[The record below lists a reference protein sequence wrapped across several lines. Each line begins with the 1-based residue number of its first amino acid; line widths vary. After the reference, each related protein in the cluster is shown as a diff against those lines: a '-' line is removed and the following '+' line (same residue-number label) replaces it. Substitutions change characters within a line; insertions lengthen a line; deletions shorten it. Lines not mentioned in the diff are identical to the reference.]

1 MEGSEAESDLLKRP
15 QFGTRHL
22 SDPENVFQHNAWDN
36 VEWGPDQVREAE
48 EKLKLNSSSFL
59 VEEEAQKFDQQAS
72 QFWDTFYSQH
82 NNKFFKDRHWLF
94 TELPELSGA
103 DQSSLTDKTKEL
115 PDFPGKSADFRI
127 LEVGCGVGNT
137 VFPLLEAT
145 CDKNRFVYCCDFSS
159 KAIDIVKKN
168 SNYDVQKCHAFVSDI
183 SSTEDNFPFPES
195 SLDIILLIFVM
206 SAITPEKI
214 PETIKKLSSYLKPGG
229 RIFFRDYG
237 RYDMAELRFKPGRCI
252 SEHFYV
258 RGDGTRVYFFSQE
271 ELKEMFEQSG
281 LVEEQ
286 NIADRRLLVNRGRQL
301 TMYRVWLQCKYRKPL
316 ENRSG

>member
-1 MEGSEAESDLLKRP
+1 MISRP
-15 QFGTRHL
+15 VSSGIL
-22 SDPENVFQHNAWDN
+22 STASTT
-36 VEWGPDQVREAE
+36 
-48 EKLKLNSSSFL
+48 LSSSKIVTGF
-59 VEEEAQKFDQQAS
+59 
-72 QFWDTFYSQH
+72 
-82 NNKFFKDRHWLF
+82 F

-103 DQSSLTDKTKEL
+103 DQVPTTDEIKEL
-115 PDFPGKSADFRI
+115 PDFPGRSADFRI

-137 VFPLLEAT
+137 VFPLLEAA
-145 CDKNRFVYCCDFSS
+145 CARDRFIYCCDFSS
-159 KAIDIVKKN
+159 KAIDIVKNN
-168 SNYDVQKCHAFVSDI
+168 SNYDVEKCHAFVSDI

-206 SAITPEKI
+206 SALKPEKI
-214 PETIKKLSSYLKPGG
+214 PETIKKLGRYLKPGG

-258 RGDGTRVYFFSQE
+258 RGDGTQVYFFSQE
-271 ELKEMFEQSG
+271 ELKDMFEQSG

-301 TMYRVWLQCKYRKPL
+301 TMYRVWLQCKYRKPF
-316 ENRSG
+316 